1 MRRSCF
7 SVINYVVS
15 RPVTSRAGLLK
26 EGTMDEFWELL
37 KSFLGIVF
45 IVAVSFLIG
54 TRYGHRKAGID
65 PESKVIRDTVT
76 CTVYDTIV
84 RYRPVFRYSYIRD
97 TVRAYFT
104 TVRHDTV
111 LAAVPIERRVYTE
124 DSLYRAVVSG
134 WRPSLDSLTLF
145 PKTTTIT
152 IREREVVPRSKWSVG
167 ATVGPSVLASP
178 SGKVHAGIGVTAGV
192 SYRF

>member
-1 MRRSCF
+1 MREMARLLGF
-7 SVINYVVS
+7 LLLVAFFAAGGFVIGRRNAPSKPEPQV
-15 RPVTSRAGLLK
+15 
-26 EGTMDEFWELL
+26 
-37 KSFLGIVF
+37 IVR
-45 IVAVSFLIG
+45 V
-54 TRYGHRKAGID
+54 D
-65 PESKVIRDTVT
+65 T

-84 RYRPVFRYSYIRD
+84 RYRPVFRYAYIYD

-111 LAAVPIERRVYTE
+111 LAAVPIERRVYHE
-124 DSLYRAVVSG
+124 DSLYHAVVSG
-134 WRPSLDSLTLF
+134 WRPSLDSLIVWPT
-145 PKTTTIT
+145 TTTIT
-152 IREREVVPRSKWSVG
+152 IREREVVPRSRWSVG

>member
-1 MRRSCF
+1 MR
-7 SVINYVVS
+7 V
-15 RPVTSRAGLLK
+15 
-26 EGTMDEFWELL
+26 D
-37 KSFLGIVF
+37 
-45 IVAVSFLIG
+45 
-54 TRYGHRKAGID
+54 
-65 PESKVIRDTVT
+65 T

-97 TVRAYFT
+97 TVRAYFP

-111 LAAVPIERRVYTE
+111 LAAVPIERRVYHE
-124 DSLYRAVVSG
+124 DSHYHAVVSG
-134 WRPSLDSLTLF
+134 PRCGNYEPSLDSLVVW
-145 PKTTTIT
+145 PTTTAIT
-152 IREREVVPRSKWSVG
+152 IREREVVPRSRWSVG

>member
-1 MRRSCF
+1 M
-7 SVINYVVS
+7 
-15 RPVTSRAGLLK
+15 
-26 EGTMDEFWELL
+26 
-37 KSFLGIVF
+37 
-45 IVAVSFLIG
+45 
-54 TRYGHRKAGID
+54 
-65 PESKVIRDTVT
+65 RDTARLLGFLLLVAFFAAGGFVIGRRNRPAKPEPQVIVRVDT

-111 LAAVPIERRVYTE
+111 LAAVPIERRVYAE

-134 WRPSLDSLTLF
+134 WRPSLDSLTLY

-152 IREREVVPRSKWSVG
+152 IREREVVPRSRWSVG